1 MIPRFCLRS
10 MTAVILLFAAACSD
24 SDLPTATPRV
34 RPALSISDGA
44 NGGNSHFFFLPPIVP
59 APAPAGAF
67 DGAVSPEVRI
77 CEWNGTACV
86 LEIAAFSLT
95 SGTGGELITVD
106 PVSQHYHVNWHTKL
120 FALGLGTRYRIRVL
134 VGAQELGH
142 ADVNPVSGGQGL
154 KNVDTG
160 EYIALKDG
168 STLPIKFRIEVG
180 AIGGPQEPPGPV
192 FADDELSSM
201 ATGSL
206 FTCGLKASG
215 AAYCWGNNQWGELGS
230 GAAGGPDSYTPLA
243 VVGGHQFVALVAGL
257 AHACGLEASGAT
269 WCWGDNADAQ
279 LGTGAT
285 GLPQPS
291 PQLVVGGHQFAAL
304 TAGTYHTCGRTT
316 AGEVWCWGYGL
327 MGALGNGAQ
336 GVSPVPVKIAAP
348 AGTTFNWISS
358 GNGHVCALTTTGLLY
373 CWGGNFLG
381 QTGIGSTAHP
391 VLVPTL
397 AASGYSF
404 VSVFAGGNHTCGLT
418 ATGTA
423 HCWGFNEGAQLG
435 RGFSSPHEV
444 TVGPVQG
451 GLTFVRLALGQS
463 HTCGLTQTGAAWCW
477 GQNDVGQIGMGFA
490 SGDPNDPDWFV
501 FAPVAVTGG
510 DLFSTIDLGHYQ
522 SCGVTTT
529 GVAKCWG
536 SNANSMLGNPN
547 PASAPSPV
555 AVVGGGTW
563 SAP

>member
-10 MTAVILLFAAACSD
+10 TTSVVLLLTAACSD
-24 SDLPTATPRV
+24 SDLPLPTATPTV
-34 RPALSISDGA
+34 RAALSVSDGA
-44 NGGNSHFFFLPPIVP
+44 NGGNSHFFFLPPIVA
-59 APAPAGAF
+59 APAPTGTF
-67 DGAVSPEVRI
+67 DGTVSPEVRI
-77 CEWNGTACV
+77 CEWSGSACV
-86 LEIAAFSLT
+86 VEIATFSLT
-95 SGTGGELITVD
+95 SGTGGELIKVD
-106 PVSQHYHVNWHTKL
+106 PVGQHYHVNWYTKL
-120 FALGLGTRYRIRVL
+120 FALGLGKQYRIRVL
-134 VGAQELGH
+134 VGSQELGH

-154 KNVDTG
+154 KNSDTG

-180 AIGGPQEPPGPV
+180 AVGGGPQPPV
-192 FADDELSSM
+192 FADDELSSV
-201 ATGSL
+201 AAGAL
-206 FTCGLKASG
+206 FTCGLATSG

-230 GAAGGPDSYTPLA
+230 GATGPDSYTPLA
-243 VVGGHQFVALVAGL
+243 VAGGHQFVALVAGL
-257 AHACGLEASGAT
+257 AHACGLEASGEA

-279 LGTGAT
+279 LGIGAT
-285 GLPQPS
+285 SAPKPS

-304 TAGTYHTCGRTT
+304 TSGTYHTCGRTT
-316 AGEVWCWGYGL
+316 AGEVWCWGYGQ
-327 MGALGNGAQ
+327 MGALGNGAL
-336 GVSPVPVKIAAP
+336 GIAPTPVKVAAP
-348 AGTTFNWISS
+348 AGTSFTWIAS
-358 GNGHVCALTTTGLLY
+358 GNAHVCGLTTTGILY
-373 CWGGNFLG
+373 CWGGNMMG

-397 AASGYSF
+397 AAAGSSF

-418 ATGTA
+418 AQGAA
-423 HCWGFNEGAQLG
+423 HCWGSNDGAQLG
-435 RGFSSPHEV
+435 RGFYSSEEV

-463 HTCGLTQTGAAWCW
+463 HTCGLTQTGAAYCW

-490 SGDPNDPDWFV
+490 SGDPNEPDWFV

-510 DLFSTIDLGHYQ
+510 DVFSTIDLGHYQ
-522 SCGVTTT
+522 SCGVTSS

-536 SNANSMLGNPN
+536 GNDYGKLGNPN
-547 PASAPSPV
+547 PAPAPSPV